1 MTNDEKE
8 AWQKEQAMRAAKR
21 AVDMDALPPGHPIDI
36 LRRENA
42 ALAAILDAA
51 ENAPEKF
58 SRLAGLRKHYA
69 KTEALLM
76 PGLYRYGVTGPSKAI
91 WDADDEIK
99 RELSAL
105 LSLCGAKKELPK
117 ERVTAFLARVRD
129 VMNREE
135 KVLFPLALRYFTDEE
150 WKRAYFDI
158 EELGL
163 AFFAPEDV
171 PNWDEGEAFVR
182 ETEDTDREK
191 LLSEGKVELPTGTLT
206 VGQLAGIFSLL
217 PVDITFIDADNRLRF
232 FVNEGRVFARPRSA
246 LGREAWDCHPPRLVP
261 MIQKMLDDFR
271 REIRSEMTVWQRI
284 AGKPVCVRYMA
295 VRDANGEY
303 LGTVETVQDCTEIV
317 RHFQKENEEHGND

>member
-1 MTNDEKE
+1 MTNEEKE
-8 AWQKEQAMRAAKR
+8 AWQKEQAMRAAQR

-42 ALAAILDAA
+42 ALAAILDSA
-51 ENAPEKF
+51 ENAPENI

-76 PGLYRYGVTGPSKAI
+76 PVLYRYGVTGPSKAI

-105 LSLCGAKKELPK
+105 LRLCSAKEKLPK
-117 ERVTAFLARVRD
+117 ARVSAFLARVRD

-150 WKRAYFDI
+150 WKRAYFDL

-171 PNWDEGEAFVR
+171 PFWDEGEMFVR
-182 ETEDTDREK
+182 ETEDADREK
-191 LLSEGKVELPTGTLT
+191 LLAEGKVELPTGTLT

-217 PVDITFIDADNRLRF
+217 PVDITFIDADDRLRF

-246 LGREAWDCHPPRLVP
+246 LGREVWDCHPPRLVP
-261 MIQKMLDDFR
+261 IIQKMIDEFR

-284 AGKPVCVRYMA
+284 AGKPVCVKYMA
-295 VRDANGEY
+295 VRDTNGKY

-317 RHFQKENEEHGND
+317 RHFQKENKEHGND